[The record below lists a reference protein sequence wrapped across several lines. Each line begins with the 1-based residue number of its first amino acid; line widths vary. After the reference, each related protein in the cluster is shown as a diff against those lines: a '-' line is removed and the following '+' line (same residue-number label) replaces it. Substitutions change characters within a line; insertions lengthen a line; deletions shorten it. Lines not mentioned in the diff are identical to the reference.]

1 MSVPSPDELL
11 AIGDRLVG
19 RAAPGEQVE
28 VVVARGDST
37 EVRVYGGEVEH
48 FVSAHSEGV
57 GVRVISSG
65 RTGTSYAGTLDPNAV
80 DEVLD
85 EARAN
90 AAFGTPDEFAG
101 LVEPDGV
108 DTVPIELWD
117 ERLPATSTE
126 DKIAL
131 VTELERI
138 TLGLDPRVRV
148 DEADY
153 SDGGGESAIVTTTGI
168 RRHRRANSCHVSVSA
183 LADDGD
189 ETQTGFGFSVGDA
202 HADLD
207 LSEAAGDAVDR
218 ATRLLGATKPRSRRT
233 TVVLDP
239 FVTAQ
244 VLGIIGST
252 LNGESVVRSE
262 ERRVG
267 KSV

>member
-28 VVVARGDST
+28 VFVARGDST

-57 GVRVISSG
+57 GVRVISGG

-153 SDGGGESAIVTTTGI
+153 SDG
-168 RRHRRANSCHVSVSA
+168 
-183 LADDGD
+183 
-189 ETQTGFGFSVGDA
+189 
-202 HADLD
+202 
-207 LSEAAGDAVDR
+207 AVVC
-218 ATRLLGATKPRSRRT
+218 RS
-233 TVVLDP
+233 
-239 FVTAQ
+239 
-244 VLGIIGST
+244 S
-252 LNGESVVRSE
+252 
-262 ERRVG
+262 
-267 KSV
+267 

>member
-1 MSVPSPDELL
+1 MSAPSPDELL

-28 VVVARGDST
+28 VFVARGDST

-57 GVRVISSG
+57 GVRVISGG

-153 SDGGGESAIVTTTGI
+153 SDGGCIGASISAFHTVESSKAFLP
-168 RRHRRANSCHVSVSA
+168 A
-183 LADDGD
+183 
-189 ETQTGFGFSVGDA
+189 
-202 HADLD
+202 
-207 LSEAAGDAVDR
+207 
-218 ATRLLGATKPRSRRT
+218 RLLS
-233 TVVLDP
+233 L
-239 FVTAQ
+239 
-244 VLGIIGST
+244 T
-252 LNGESVVRSE
+252 LNNGLLFIDKFLNFYIKSRESWIFSF
-262 ERRVG
+262 G
-267 KSV
+267 ANKFNGT